1 MRARGP
7 RARTDSAPTPVD
19 YAGAGLLVVLTVL
32 LAVLLDRRMADT
44 IGTPQK
50 GVMALVLAATLIGFV
65 ARERS
70 APDPI
75 VNFALFRIRM
85 FTVSVLSLLLTA
97 TANTALALLMPFY
110 LQDVLHLSPSF
121 IGLIFL
127 TAPVF
132 TILCAAVTGPLTDW
146 IGPRVPT
153 SIGIVMTMAAFLV
166 GWLLTVDSHW
176 MVPTVVMGLVG
187 LGTGFF
193 NTPNQT
199 AILGSVPRAYRGFA
213 AGMIQTVFGM
223 SSLVGTSLTGVLLT
237 VLFRRYT
244 GQPDRRPGPEDPLA
258 FVASMNGIYLAC
270 AGLMVVAL
278 AASAMRGGARIEAPA
293 AAGRE

>member
-1 MRARGP
+1 
-7 RARTDSAPTPVD
+7 
-19 YAGAGLLVVLTVL
+19 
-32 LAVLLDRRMADT
+32 
-44 IGTPQK
+44 
-50 GVMALVLAATLIGFV
+50 
-65 ARERS
+65 
-70 APDPI
+70 
-75 VNFALFRIRM
+75 
-85 FTVSVLSLLLTA
+85 
-97 TANTALALLMPFY
+97 
-110 LQDVLHLSPSF
+110 
-121 IGLIFL
+121 
-127 TAPVF
+127 
-132 TILCAAVTGPLTDW
+132 
-146 IGPRVPT
+146 
-153 SIGIVMTMAAFLV
+153 
-166 GWLLTVDSHW
+166 